1 MRRTTAPASIAERRR
16 GYDEAMRDAG
26 LEPRYVDGPSDD
38 PAAVASSVVAEL
50 QRRRRFTA
58 VVAVNDSVG
67 IAVLAE
73 LAARGIS
80 VPGDVSIIGFDDIE
94 AAHLVRPRLTTVTV
108 SKPAMGRLATS
119 MLFHRMDHPDDPPFT
134 VVQRAR
140 IVQRDSV
147 GPVPST

>member
-1 MRRTTAPASIAERRR
+1 
-16 GYDEAMRDAG
+16 MRDAG
-26 LEPRYVDGPSDD
+26 LEPRYIDGPSDD

-58 VVAVNDSVG
+58 IVAVNDSIG

-73 LAARGIS
+73 FAARGIN

-140 IVQRDSV
+140 IVPRDSV
-147 GPVPST
+147 GPAPST